1 MGKTTSID
9 DGSRIRVIVF
19 DIGNVLIPFD
29 WNKCVSTIEKMEK
42 GASYRLLQV
51 IGSELMISYEKGL
64 IPSEE
69 FYHQIIQVLKIN
81 INFSD
86 FKKLFSNIFT
96 SNDKLV
102 NLLPSLRE
110 WYKIYALSN
119 TCELHINW
127 LNEKYSLLKYFD
139 EHILSYMIGHV
150 KPEEEMFLEILKRSN
165 LQSGEH
171 LYIDDNLNFTEFAKS
186 LGFQTHHF
194 VSNEELL
201 KDFKN
206 RGII

>member
-1 MGKTTSID
+1 MLTMPK
-9 DGSRIRVIVF
+9 VIVF

-29 WNKCVSTIEKMEK
+29 WNKCFNAIEKIEK
-42 GASYRLLQV
+42 GASYRLLQIV
-51 IGSELMISYEKGL
+51 GSELMISYEKGL

-69 FYHQIIQVLKIN
+69 FYHQVIQVLKIH

-86 FKKLFSNIFT
+86 FKELFSTIFV
-96 SNDKLV
+96 SNSTLL

-119 TCELHINW
+119 TCEIHINW
-127 LNEKYSLLKYFD
+127 LNEKYSLLNFFD
-139 EHILSYMIGHV
+139 EYILSYMIGHV
-150 KPEEEMFLEILKRSN
+150 KPEKEMFLEILKRSN
-165 LQSGEH
+165 LQPGEH
-171 LYIDDNLNFTEFAKS
+171 LYIDDNSNFTGFAKS

-194 VSNEELL
+194 VSNKELL

-206 RGII
+206 RGIV

>member
-1 MGKTTSID
+1 MGRTFMD

-29 WNKCVSTIEKMEK
+29 WNTCVNTIEKMEK
-42 GASYRLLQV
+42 GASCRLLQV
-51 IGSELMISYEKGL
+51 VGSELMLSYEKGL

-69 FYHQIIQVLKIN
+69 FYHQILQILKID

-86 FKKLFSNIFT
+86 FKELFSNIFV
-96 SNDKLV
+96 SNDTLL
-102 NLLPSLRE
+102 NLLPLLRE

-119 TCELHINW
+119 TCEIHINW
-127 LNEKYSLLKYFD
+127 LNKKYSLLKHFD
-139 EHILSYMIGHV
+139 ESILSYMIGHV

-165 LQSGEH
+165 LHPGEH
-171 LYIDDNLNFTEFAKS
+171 LYIDDNSHFTEFAKS

-194 VSNEELL
+194 VSNEDLL
-201 KDFKN
+201 TDFKSK
-206 RGII
+206 GIV

>member
-1 MGKTTSID
+1 MGRKTSFD

-29 WNKCVSTIEKMEK
+29 WNKCLNAIEKIEK

-51 IGSELMISYEKGL
+51 VGSELMISYEKGL

-69 FYHQIIQVLKIN
+69 FHHQIIKILDIN
-81 INFSD
+81 INFPD
-86 FKKLFSNIFT
+86 FKELFSNIFT

-119 TCELHINW
+119 TCEIHINC
-127 LNEKYSLLKYFD
+127 LNEEYSLLKFFD
-139 EHILSYMIGHV
+139 EYILSYMIGHV

-165 LQSGEH
+165 LQPREH
-171 LYIDDNLNFTEFAKS
+171 LYIDDNSHFTGFAKS

-194 VSNEELL
+194 VSNEALL

-206 RGII
+206 RGIV

>member
-1 MGKTTSID
+1 MGSTTFID
-9 DGSRIRVIVF
+9 DRSRIRVIVF

-29 WNKCVSTIEKMEK
+29 WNECVSTIEKMEK

-51 IGSELMISYEKGL
+51 VGSELMISYEKGL

-69 FYHQIIQVLKIN
+69 FYHQIIQILGIH

-86 FKKLFSNIFT
+86 FKELFSSIFV

-119 TCELHINW
+119 TCEIHINR
-127 LNEKYSLLKYFD
+127 LNKEYSLLKYFD
-139 EHILSYMIGHV
+139 EYILSYMIGHV
-150 KPEEEMFLEILKRSN
+150 KPEEEMFLEVLKRSN
-165 LQSGEH
+165 LQPGEH

-194 VSNEELL
+194 VSNEALL
-201 KDFKN
+201 DDFRK
-206 RGII
+206 RGIV